1 MYEHLNDQQ
10 LLPLA
15 RRDHRAYEALMRR
28 HLPRMHAV
36 ACGIVGE
43 SNAEDVLQEV
53 LWSTYRNLKN
63 FRGDA
68 EFSTWVYRITMNACY
83 QALRKPQADITPLD
97 DLDPA
102 SPQNVAAN
110 AEHQQIRDLIRE
122 GLQSLPAEQRE
133 AFSLREFLDMEYQ
146 QIADVLGVQ
155 LGTVKSRI
163 NRAKQ
168 ALKQFLLQRGVKP

>member
-1 MYEHLNDQQ
+1 MYEHLEDRQ
-10 LLPLA
+10 LVSLA
-15 RRDHRAYEALMRR
+15 RRDQRAYEALMRR

-63 FRGDA
+63 FRGDS

-83 QALRKPQADITPLD
+83 QALRKPQAEVTPLE
-97 DLDPA
+97 DLDPP
-102 SPQNVAAN
+102 SLENVAHR
-110 AEHQQIRDLIRE
+110 AEQTQMRELIEE
-122 GLQSLPAEQRE
+122 GLQTLPAEQRE

-146 QIADVLGVQ
+146 QIAEILGVQ

-168 ALKQFLLQRGVKP
+168 ALKTFLLQRGVQP